1 MSYDISYVLCLVSYV
16 FHIAFAYVLIF
27 RDAYVLMF
35 CDLIF
40 ESNRRVARS
49 CSITIKLHRVI
60 CSYSCSCS
68 YPYSF
73 LHLRNLHTYRRI
85 THYQSIAC
93 NIIIIKIKSRR
104 IAVLEMQLA
113 YDMDLDSRAGLV
125 DAIEVLASFERATVR
140 ANEPR

>member
-1 MSYDISYVLCLVSYV
+1 MVTECLSEVLRLRILQFRVLFVRAFSKLLQAIAKSGLRALMSNVLSYVLCLVSYV
-16 FHIAFAYVLIF
+16 FHIAFAYVLMF

-85 THYQSIAC
+85 KFNLDPPTQS
-93 NIIIIKIKSRR
+93 
-104 IAVLEMQLA
+104 
-113 YDMDLDSRAGLV
+113 Y
-125 DAIEVLASFERATVR
+125 
-140 ANEPR
+140 